1 MKSLLTYDEIEDIG
15 EYAIANYDKKKH
27 RTNYL
32 CVDIEGFMTEALK
45 LIIQYE
51 NIAEDNPGKI
61 AFLSDG
67 IRKLNVKRSNKK
79 MQVLFPKDTVVI
91 DNYYLDPEYS
101 AQLRFHMAHE
111 AAHKLIEL
119 HVPVRSTAYFHCE
132 LDAGVEIPMDELHEV
147 FSMMELYANR
157 LAAVLLM
164 PKSLV
169 MRTLKKHHKHAESG
183 RHQPLLRIP
192 FQLRCLSQYGDPL
205 PCSPPQGIQASLQ
218 GRADRLK
225 PLRQNR
231 PPEERKV

>member
-1 MKSLLTYDEIEDIG
+1 
-15 EYAIANYDKKKH
+15 
-27 RTNYL
+27 
-32 CVDIEGFMTEALK
+32 
-45 LIIQYE
+45 
-51 NIAEDNPGKI
+51 
-61 AFLSDG
+61 
-67 IRKLNVKRSNKK
+67 

-169 MRTLKKHHKHAESG
+169 MRNLKKHHNGEPVKLYGTSIIAQDDKLAMMRMADSMGVSYTALFNRMRELDIFDRRDG
-183 RHQPLLRIP
+183 DEYMEQLL
-192 FQLRCLSQYGDPL
+192 GVKDN
-205 PCSPPQGIQASLQ
+205 G
-218 GRADRLK
+218 
-225 PLRQNR
+225 
-231 PPEERKV
+231 